1 MIYLN
6 IKTITL
12 RAPEYVGC
20 DPTQR
25 ATWLNLLAHCC
36 EQENGGRIEGC
47 GDWKDRQWQ
56 QTLGV
61 TLEEVRQD
69 CNLWKWGG
77 DSIEIAFYPLDREQ
91 EVVAKRDA
99 GKRGGRVRSEVK
111 TQASRD
117 NGAKHNPSIT
127 QALTQAEPKQNPSTT
142 QAEPKLEP
150 NKKERKG
157 IKKES
162 KGIGKEGPDPFAP
175 EDSGRADEAV
185 EPLPVCLNT
194 EAFKL
199 AWGEYLAYRRQSK
212 LRQLAPMSVRD
223 QFAEMVGWGHDE
235 AVQAIRLTIR
245 MGWQGIFK
253 PKANGTH
260 NGTTGAARGI
270 RDRKELLYDGTGE
283 W

>member
-69 CNLWKWGG
+69 CGLWQWDG

-111 TQASRD
+111 IQASRD

-127 QALTQAEPKQNPSTT
+127 QAMTQAQPKHNPSTT
-142 QAEPKLEP
+142 QAGTQQKGKER
-150 NKKERKG
+150 NKK
-157 IKKES
+157 
-162 KGIGKEGPDPFAP
+162 GK
-175 EDSGRADEAV
+175 
-185 EPLPVCLNT
+185 
-194 EAFKL
+194 
-199 AWGEYLAYRRQSK
+199 
-212 LRQLAPMSVRD
+212 
-223 QFAEMVGWGHDE
+223 
-235 AVQAIRLTIR
+235 
-245 MGWQGIFK
+245 
-253 PKANGTH
+253 
-260 NGTTGAARGI
+260 
-270 RDRKELLYDGTGE
+270 
-283 W
+283 